1 VLPGHHDVPTLIIQG
16 TADTTV
22 PYSDGPTLANLR
34 HGQRWTVEGVGQ
46 DQAVATD
53 PTGYIDRVTSFINA
67 AVASPRIV
75 EPTIPTALIFGV
87 SRR

>member
-1 VLPGHHDVPTLIIQG
+1 VLPGHHDVPTLIIRG

-22 PYSDGPTLANLR
+22 AYSDGPTLAQLT
-34 HGQRWTVEGVGQ
+34 HGQPWTVEGVGQ
-46 DQAVATD
+46 DQAMATD
-53 PTGYIDRVTSFINA
+53 PTGYIDHVTSFINA

-75 EPTIPTALIFGV
+75 EPAISTALIFGV